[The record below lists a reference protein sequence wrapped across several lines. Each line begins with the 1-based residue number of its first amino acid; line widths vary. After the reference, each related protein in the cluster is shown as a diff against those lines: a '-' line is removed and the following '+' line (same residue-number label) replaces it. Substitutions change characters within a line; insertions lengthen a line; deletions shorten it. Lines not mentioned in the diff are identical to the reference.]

1 MQPVKDLTPTIEFIP
16 PTIDYSTN
24 PDYKRCTVC
33 KEFKHLD
40 KYYFHSRAKG
50 IKFAD
55 CMDCQ
60 REKDKKEREEYLKEN
75 GGSNRIHKY
84 PNQYD
89 DEYQKQQVF
98 QLMIEM
104 GYTFNEEYEIWVKDN
119 VKSIQDGKPYFHFLK
134 YNNKRGRGKKI
145 PQSYKDRIMFYRK
158 KGYSMG
164 KIARITGI
172 SDSAICKII
181 KENGKD

>member
-1 MQPVKDLTPTIEFIP
+1 MELLSLWHFSFIVS
-16 PTIDYSTN
+16 I
-24 PDYKRCTVC
+24 
-33 KEFKHLD
+33 HLHNLL
-40 KYYFHSRAKG
+40 KVV
-50 IKFAD
+50 
-55 CMDCQ
+55 
-60 REKDKKEREEYLKEN
+60 YLIIKEN

-134 YNNKRGRGKKI
+134 YN
-145 PQSYKDRIMFYRK
+145 
-158 KGYSMG
+158 
-164 KIARITGI
+164 IA
-172 SDSAICKII
+172 
-181 KENGKD
+181 